1 MASGLQMTSGNHSL
15 APRAQLVRPGTKPF
29 LSSPVQCT
37 SLAIAP
43 VAGHL
48 HVSPSGGQG
57 QTRPVVGKREKL
69 MMSASSFHPTLR
81 YLGRHLPSQAISTQ
95 AQCSHLCQARFV
107 PSRSF
112 LPGWAL
118 LVPLL
123 VQLHRTEATALS
135 LRSGTHHLCLFCN
148 FRFLTQRLQNRPR
161 QPQGELATESVVS
174 G

>member
-135 LRSGTHHLCLFCN
+135 HCARALTISASSAISGSSLRDCRTDPGSPKGSWPLS
-148 FRFLTQRLQNRPR
+148 Q
-161 QPQGELATESVVS
+161 
-174 G
+174 